1 MLLHLDESLDLL
13 GGREP
18 IGGREPTVERLAV
31 PVSRFVEPPHRIG
44 AQVRQ
49 VVPEFFPERAAR
61 IPVMQIATMNA
72 EINKALSQPVIFFGV
87 TSFAADDFCLRLN
100 EPLSKL
106 TH

>member
-1 MLLHLDESLDLL
+1 
-13 GGREP
+13 
-18 IGGREPTVERLAV
+18 
-31 PVSRFVEPPHRIG
+31 
-44 AQVRQ
+44 
-49 VVPEFFPERAAR
+49 
-61 IPVMQIATMNA
+61 MQIATMNA